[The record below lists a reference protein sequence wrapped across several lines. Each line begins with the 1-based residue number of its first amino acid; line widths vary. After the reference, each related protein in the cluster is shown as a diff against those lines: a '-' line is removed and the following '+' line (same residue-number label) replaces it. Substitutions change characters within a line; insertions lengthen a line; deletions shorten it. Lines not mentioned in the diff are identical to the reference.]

1 MVSTFVVFAVIN
13 GFTFLV
19 DLSLVTLVHGHLG
32 APVPVAVTVGY
43 AVAFS
48 LSFGLNKR
56 FNFRSHAPVGPE
68 AGRYVGVVAV
78 NFVVLLLG
86 ITTLLDHLG
95 VQYQLARVAAGACEG
110 VFMYSA
116 MRWFVFR
123 TAGDADREPATMAR

>member
-1 MVSTFVVFAVIN
+1 MVSTFIVFAIIN

-19 DLSLVTLVHGHLG
+19 DLGLVTLVHGHLG
-32 APVPVAVTVGY
+32 APVPVAVTAGY

-86 ITTLLDHLG
+86 ITTLLAHLG

-123 TAGDADREPATMAR
+123 SADRAMMPV